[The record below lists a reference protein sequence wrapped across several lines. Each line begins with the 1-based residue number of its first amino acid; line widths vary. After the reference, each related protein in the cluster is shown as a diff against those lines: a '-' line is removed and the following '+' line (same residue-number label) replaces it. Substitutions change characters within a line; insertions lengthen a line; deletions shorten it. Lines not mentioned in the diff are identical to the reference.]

1 MGHMTSNTEHL
12 TRSDLWSTQLKEL
25 FEDELMFLRYVDW
38 LEGFPDGDEFH
49 IPSIGQAEAQDY
61 EEGQAI
67 TYSQLDT
74 GDFRFRVTEYL
85 QSGHSISNKA
95 KQDLFYSDQ
104 LVSAFVPKQ
113 FRAIMKRVEVDALRI
128 GVDRQTAT
136 DPNTING
143 AIHRW
148 VGTGVDDSGLSND
161 TMSVEDFARARFA
174 LQKANV
180 PMTNLVAIVDP
191 SVEFTFNT
199 LSNLTNMVYNPQ
211 WEGIVREGIATG
223 MQFKVNIYGF
233 DVYTSQNLKS
243 GITETIGGGTY
254 GAVTNGVA
262 NVFFSAAPDAMPI
275 VGAVRQPP
283 KVDSKYDMDLQGD
296 YYATTM
302 RYGLDLF
309 RPENFVTVLTGGT
322 VVAPAYPA

>member
-1 MGHMTSNTEHL
+1 MHYTSNTEHL

-25 FEDELMFLRYVDW
+25 FEDELFALRYVDW
-38 LEGFPDGDEFH
+38 LDGFPDGEEFH

-61 EEGQAI
+61 EEGQTI
-67 TYSQLDT
+67 TYSALDT

-85 QSGHSISNKA
+85 QSGHFITNKA
-95 KQDLFYSDQ
+95 KQDLFYANQ
-104 LVSAFVPKQ
+104 LVSGFVPKQ
-113 FRAIMKRVEVDALRI
+113 FRAIMKRVEADVLRV
-128 GVDRQTAT
+128 GPDRQTST

-148 VGTGVDDSGLSND
+148 VGTGVDDSGVSND
-161 TMSVEDFARARFA
+161 TISVEDFARARYA

-180 PMTNLVAIVDP
+180 PLTNLVAVVDP

-211 WEGIVREGIATG
+211 WEGIVRDSIGTG

-233 DVYTSQNLKS
+233 DVYVSQNLKT

-254 GAVTNGVA
+254 GAVTSGVA
-262 NVFFSAAPDAMPI
+262 NLFFSAAPDAMPF

-283 KVDSKYDMDLQGD
+283 KVDSKYNMDQQREE
-296 YYATTM
+296 YATTM
-302 RYGLDLF
+302 RYGIDLY
-309 RPENFVTVLTGGT
+309 RPENMVVVLTGGT
-322 VVAPAYPA
+322 VVNPAYPA